1 MVIELVLGN
10 ALSTGERRIVMPEQS
25 LNNINPLD
33 DKKEYDQHARAIQKL
48 AQELGVPVEE
58 VNRQYREI
66 LEVLK
71 KEAKV
76 RAFLPILVSR
86 SVKER
91 LRQR

>member
-1 MVIELVLGN
+1 
-10 ALSTGERRIVMPEQS
+10 MPEQS
-25 LNNINPLD
+25 VNKINPLVVE
-33 DKKEYDQHARAIQKL
+33 KEYGQHARAIQKL

-58 VNRQYREI
+58 VNRSYREF

-76 RAFLPILVSR
+76 SAFLPILVSR
-86 SVKER
+86 NVKER

>member
-1 MVIELVLGN
+1 
-10 ALSTGERRIVMPEQS
+10 MPEQS
-25 LNNINPLD
+25 VNSSNPLSD
-33 DKKEYDQHARAIQKL
+33 EKEYDQHARAIQKL

-58 VNRQYREI
+58 VSRPYREI

-76 RAFLPILVSR
+76 RAFLPVLVSR

>member
-1 MVIELVLGN
+1 
-10 ALSTGERRIVMPEQS
+10 MPEQS
-25 LNNINPLD
+25 VNKISPLLD
-33 DKKEYDQHARAIQKL
+33 EKEYGQHARAIQKL

-58 VNRQYREI
+58 VNRSYWEI

-86 SVKER
+86 NVKER

>member
-1 MVIELVLGN
+1 MIE
-10 ALSTGERRIVMPEQS
+10 EEHMPEQIVKNDN
-25 LNNINPLD
+25 LLAD
-33 DKKEYDQHARAIQKL
+33 DKEYDQHARAIQKL

-58 VNRQYREI
+58 VNRSYREI

-71 KEAKV
+71 REAKV

-86 SVKER
+86 SVKEK

>member
-1 MVIELVLGN
+1 
-10 ALSTGERRIVMPEQS
+10 MPEQS
-25 LNNINPLD
+25 VDKISPLVD
-33 DKKEYDQHARAIQKL
+33 EKEYGQHARAIQKL

-58 VNRQYREI
+58 VNRSYWEI

-86 SVKER
+86 NVKER
-91 LRQR
+91 LQQR

>member
-1 MVIELVLGN
+1 VL
-10 ALSTGERRIVMPEQS
+10 SKVFFTGERRNIMSEQS
-25 LNNINPLD
+25 VNNINPLE
-33 DKKEYDQHARAIQKL
+33 DKKEFDQHARAIQKL

-58 VNRQYREI
+58 INRPYREI
-66 LEVLK
+66 LESLQ

>member
-1 MVIELVLGN
+1 
-10 ALSTGERRIVMPEQS
+10 MPEQS
-25 LNNINPLD
+25 VNKINPLVVE
-33 DKKEYDQHARAIQKL
+33 KEYGHHARAIQKL

-58 VNRQYREI
+58 VNRSYREI

-76 RAFLPILVSR
+76 SAFLPILVSR
-86 SVKER
+86 NVKER

>member
-1 MVIELVLGN
+1 
-10 ALSTGERRIVMPEQS
+10 MPEQNVS
-25 LNNINPLD
+25 NFNPLE

-58 VNRQYREI
+58 VNRPYREI

>member
-1 MVIELVLGN
+1 
-10 ALSTGERRIVMPEQS
+10 MPEQ
-25 LNNINPLD
+25 NVNKINPLAD
-33 DKKEYDQHARAIQKL
+33 EKEYGQHARAIQKL

-58 VNRQYREI
+58 VNRSYREI
-66 LEVLK
+66 LDVLK
-71 KEAKV
+71 KDAKV

>member
-1 MVIELVLGN
+1 
-10 ALSTGERRIVMPEQS
+10 MPELS
-25 LNNINPLD
+25 LNNINPLED
-33 DKKEYDQHARAIQKL
+33 EKEYGQHARAIQNL

-58 VNRQYREI
+58 VNRSYREI

-76 RAFLPILVSR
+76 KAFLPIIVSR
-86 SVKER
+86 IVKER